1 MVTCVAPASS
11 CEQKIGTT
19 AASKKQKMDAV
30 YVNLDSRL
38 DRKESIEHELAKAG
52 ATARPRANSHAPIR
66 ARGARSAREP
76 CRAEALTALP
86 HRLSVAGFK
95 SKRLSA
101 QTGHDA
107 PDDCV
112 TRTWDTS
119 INCQY
124 DPSTIKK
131 GRVSLTPGERGCAM
145 SHAVLWA
152 RCAAQGDAGVP
163 MLVVEDDVQFREG
176 AGEAVTEL
184 VKHLETVNP
193 VPSQRLMMLYLTGD
207 VAAWRDKKSQSVEGE
222 YDVKLREAEYIWQT
236 ACYVIWP
243 AAARRLLQSLPVDGP
258 VDNFISK
265 HSLHKRVCA
274 LVTTPNLA
282 WQAAPYEEGDIA
294 HSGARAPPTAHT
306 RPRPA
311 CAPSA
316 RDFSQPPARPRT
328 SPHSTHPVPIR
339 ARRPS
344 HGPSLSQAT
353 RGR

>member
-1 MVTCVAPASS
+1 MCSAPA
-11 CEQKIGTT
+11 
-19 AASKKQKMDAV
+19 
-30 YVNLDSRL
+30 
-38 DRKESIEHELAKAG
+38 
-52 ATARPRANSHAPIR
+52 
-66 ARGARSAREP
+66 
-76 CRAEALTALP
+76 
-86 HRLSVAGFK
+86 AGFK
-95 SKRLSA
+95 AKRLSA

-152 RCAAQGDAGVP
+152 RCAAQGDAGAP
-163 MLVVEDDVQFREG
+163 LLVVEDDVQFRQG
-176 AGEAVTEL
+176 AGEAVAEL
-184 VKHLETVNP
+184 VKHLEKTNP

-207 VAAWRDKKSQSVEGE
+207 VAAWRDKKSQSVDGE

-265 HSLHKRVCA
+265 HALHKRVCA
-274 LVTTPNLA
+274 LVTQPNLA

-294 HSGARAPPTAHT
+294 HSGANAPR
-306 RPRPA
+306 RPRP
-311 CAPSA
+311 
-316 RDFSQPPARPRT
+316 RPRT
-328 SPHSTHPVPIR
+328 PLRPRLPSPLPHGTPPPHAPAAR
-339 ARRPS
+339 ARRPTPPAVRNRRP
-344 HGPSLSQAT
+344 HVEEEGLRRHVEGWGERRFAAARGGGRRLGARLAGHPLDAPPCRGAGHRAQA
-353 RGR
+353 GGASA